1 MEHRTSQKPNHLL
14 DRSGIFFH
22 TSLLFGIYIILFFI
36 SYPVLINADTAATGD
51 ESYHFRQIIEFLQG
65 RFFLYY
71 DNVTYAG
78 ILEGLAAIPFFWIFG
93 VNFMAFKIIS
103 ILFFGLFI
111 WSSFILARL
120 IQPKMAWVWLGLLLF
135 PPTLV
140 VNEILTV
147 NYCNSLTFFLANL
160 ILINFYRYKMGPT
173 NPMLNITLL
182 GFFCGL
188 SIYVYAYSIIYI
200 FPLAVLICITHSK
213 WESIRSKIT
222 FQTVIQTFSN
232 LGSARAIF
240 VRFLDI
246 LIICFF
252 LAITFAYTF
261 GGFGLDV
268 AGVTLLQINNLHK
281 PVLQGLGLI
290 FIRIIISKD
299 GRSYYTDKIRFFLNR
314 MPSESKKIISYGI
327 AGFVL
332 GMAPRIISIL
342 SGDISRGGQGLDM
355 DFYPKKMASHA
366 ITLFTET
373 VPDSLDLSFPFT
385 KPLPPESFGYDSLWY
400 TATTFLISIL
410 IFIVTFTFIKKNKSV
425 ILKMM
430 KLHQVSF
437 HQDLFFILFP
447 VTMFAALIVTMNGPI
462 LHYLAPI
469 YWIVTFYA
477 SLYLTDLKEKSV
489 FLFMFLFI
497 SWAGFYTVNNL
508 NNYGLRGLMDEEHVK
523 IKTNPLVEII
533 DFCKTKKISW
543 IYANYGDTGSTYV
556 LSKGDVFAA
565 EHTSSVRGKRWKKE
579 LALHKNFAILLPS
592 SPVKFYIEFLQNS
605 KITFQIKEWNSRT
618 LIWDFEGNPT
628 AINNLRNLAN

>member
-14 DRSGIFFH
+14 DGSGIFFH
-22 TSLLFGIYIILFFI
+22 ISLLFGIYIILFFI
-36 SYPVLINADTAATGD
+36 SYPVLINADAATTGD

-160 ILINFYRYKMGPT
+160 ILINFYRYKMGSN

-200 FPLAVLICITHSK
+200 FPLAVLICLTHPK

-246 LIICFF
+246 
-252 LAITFAYTF
+252 
-261 GGFGLDV
+261 
-268 AGVTLLQINNLHK
+268 
-281 PVLQGLGLI
+281 
-290 FIRIIISKD
+290 
-299 GRSYYTDKIRFFLNR
+299 
-314 MPSESKKIISYGI
+314 
-327 AGFVL
+327 
-332 GMAPRIISIL
+332 
-342 SGDISRGGQGLDM
+342 
-355 DFYPKKMASHA
+355 
-366 ITLFTET
+366 
-373 VPDSLDLSFPFT
+373 
-385 KPLPPESFGYDSLWY
+385 
-400 TATTFLISIL
+400 
-410 IFIVTFTFIKKNKSV
+410 
-425 ILKMM
+425 
-430 KLHQVSF
+430 
-437 HQDLFFILFP
+437 
-447 VTMFAALIVTMNGPI
+447 
-462 LHYLAPI
+462 
-469 YWIVTFYA
+469 
-477 SLYLTDLKEKSV
+477 
-489 FLFMFLFI
+489 
-497 SWAGFYTVNNL
+497 
-508 NNYGLRGLMDEEHVK
+508 
-523 IKTNPLVEII
+523 
-533 DFCKTKKISW
+533 
-543 IYANYGDTGSTYV
+543 
-556 LSKGDVFAA
+556 
-565 EHTSSVRGKRWKKE
+565 
-579 LALHKNFAILLPS
+579 
-592 SPVKFYIEFLQNS
+592 
-605 KITFQIKEWNSRT
+605 
-618 LIWDFEGNPT
+618 
-628 AINNLRNLAN
+628 